1 MSEEIKQQVS
11 MAETG
16 RGFMAAAAGWI
27 VPGLGHAILKRWG
40 SAAVAFIS
48 VSVLAILGMAMRGNV
63 FPSSSVDPFD
73 RLGFFADLGTGAY
86 YFLSKTFEASGPE
99 CSARGRRLRYDADRH
114 RRRAEHAVHARSI
127 RHWAQ
132 NQAVTRARER
142 NF

>member
-1 MSEEIKQQVS
+1 MRLRTEEKMSEEAKQEIS
-11 MAETG
+11 MADTG

-40 SAAVAFIS
+40 SAVVSFTS

-86 YFLSKTFEASGPE
+86 YFLSKTFEAAGPDVSRAAGVYGTMLIATAGVLNMLFMLE
-99 CSARGRRLRYDADRH
+99 AFDIGRKTK
-114 RRRAEHAVHARSI
+114 
-127 RHWAQ
+127 Q
-132 NQAVTRARER
+132 
-142 NF
+142 

>member
-86 YFLSKTFEASGPE
+86 YFLSKTFEASGPDVSRAAGVYGTMLIATAGVLNMLFMLE
-99 CSARGRRLRYDADRH
+99 AFDIGRKTK
-114 RRRAEHAVHARSI
+114 
-127 RHWAQ
+127 Q
-132 NQAVTRARER
+132 
-142 NF
+142 